1 VEELGKIRDVLI
13 EKIEIFENEQ
23 DCAGRQ
29 YARYQ
34 IYLPFMA
41 LAFLNQQRHHIINDY
56 QKKQD
61 QNIDRNKIHV
71 EVDACSQKNGP
82 SESVWY
88 TKIQYYHYRE
98 KH

>member
-1 VEELGKIRDVLI
+1 MEELSKIRKILI

-23 DCAGRQ
+23 DCAGGQ

-34 IYLPFMA
+34 IYLPFMT
-41 LAFLNQQRHHIINDY
+41 LAFLNQQRHHIINYY

-71 EVDACSQKNGP
+71 KVDACSQKKNP
-82 SESVWY
+82 SEPMWY
-88 TKIQYYHYRE
+88 AKVQCHYYWE
-98 KH
+98 KY